1 MAAVEGIDP
10 DGNAWTVRYFI
21 AGPSGSADVLGRNEE
36 GLPYFAGPKAYSWV
50 VHPNVNCTKAVVCS
64 GNDMYVEIPME
75 KHPYLPCSYGWLG
88 RLPLADYMK
97 EGQQEAE
104 HNRLDPE
111 NNTLAITNKVYLS
124 EIENPYLFPVARRYT
139 FQSEVLGVAIATTT
153 LSQGQFGQ
161 FPLYVFT
168 EDGIWAMETAAD
180 GSFVTSKPL
189 SRDVCIN
196 PDSITSID
204 NAVMFVTEK
213 GVMLLQ
219 GSQVVNIS
227 PNMNGRHY
235 TIENT
240 ARTVIEG
247 QEFFKDFI
255 PVLTDSTHF
264 MAYVRE
270 ATIAYDY
277 PGQRLVFIKKDEKYQ
292 YVYKLDTQTWHKV
305 AYGIDL
311 LAPVNSYPECMV
323 QGAIEK
329 ETIRTFWKVVEYQSQ
344 EEADYLAERIRVI
357 LPDITD
363 MEVQSFLDFDH
374 AIEVTLLNEE
384 DREWLYNE
392 MDYYHV
398 ATEFEE
404 RKEQESFTRIY
415 DLSTILDA
423 ADSRIPTRGVIATRP
438 FDLGAPDVLKT
449 ITDIKIRGP
458 YAKGGTRFMLLG
470 SMDGVNFYVI
480 GTKRGKAWKLFRLI
494 ILANIEP
501 TERIS
506 WVDVIYEEKFTNR
519 LR

>member
-1 MAAVEGIDP
+1 
-10 DGNAWTVRYFI
+10 
-21 AGPSGSADVLGRNEE
+21 
-36 GLPYFAGPKAYSWV
+36 
-50 VHPNVNCTKAVVCS
+50 
-64 GNDMYVEIPME
+64 
-75 KHPYLPCSYGWLG
+75 
-88 RLPLADYMK
+88 MK

-219 GSQVVNIS
+219 GSQVVNLS

-235 TIENT
+235 TIEGT
-240 ARTVIEG
+240 AQAIIEG

-305 AYGIDL
+305 AYDINL
-311 LAPVNSYPECMV
+311 LAPINSYPECMA

-374 AIEVTLLNEE
+374 AIEVTHLNEE

-458 YAKGGTRFMLLG
+458 YAKGGVRFMLLG

>member
-1 MAAVEGIDP
+1 
-10 DGNAWTVRYFI
+10 
-21 AGPSGSADVLGRNEE
+21 
-36 GLPYFAGPKAYSWV
+36 
-50 VHPNVNCTKAVVCS
+50 VC
-64 GNDMYVEIPME
+64 V
-75 KHPYLPCSYGWLG
+75 
-88 RLPLADYMK
+88 
-97 EGQQEAE
+97 
-104 HNRLDPE
+104 
-111 NNTLAITNKVYLS
+111 
-124 EIENPYLFPVARRYT
+124 
-139 FQSEVLGVAIATTT
+139 
-153 LSQGQFGQ
+153 
-161 FPLYVFT
+161 
-168 EDGIWAMETAAD
+168 
-180 GSFVTSKPL
+180 
-189 SRDVCIN
+189 N

-204 NAVMFVTEK
+204 NAVIFVTDK

-311 LAPVNSYPECMV
+311 LAPVNSYPECLV
-323 QGAIEK
+323 QGYGTGIK
-329 ETIRTFWKVVEYQSQ
+329 KVLYASVYIQYDERYVTDITTALRRALPNLTEREVEYYL
-344 EEADYLAERIRVI
+344 EGDGYIDVTCLNDDDYEFVYVEL
-357 LPDITD
+357 D
-363 MEVQSFLDFDH
+363 EVWQTAPKLSE
-374 AIEVTLLNEE
+374 I
-384 DREWLYNE
+384 
-392 MDYYHV
+392 
-398 ATEFEE
+398 
-404 RKEQESFTRIY
+404 QIPGTRIY

-458 YAKGGTRFMLLG
+458 YAKGGVRFMLLG

-480 GTKRGKAWKLFRLI
+480 GTKGGKAWKLFRLI